1 MLKLFTRLS
10 LMAFM
15 LAAPLIAMAQQRTV
29 TGKVSSS
36 DDGLGLPG
44 VNVVVRGTSTG
55 TMTDADGNFSI
66 VVPNE
71 SSVLVFSYVGY
82 ATQEITVG
90 ANSVINLSL
99 VVDAKTLSEVVVT
112 AFGLEQQ
119 KRALTSAVQEVS
131 SSEILKSKETNIV
144 DALNAKVAGVQVIR
158 QGGSA
163 GAAASITIRGNSSI
177 SGENQPLFV
186 VDGIPINNSFRTFA
200 RSASVDVSNRA
211 IDINPNDIESITV
224 LKGPAAT
231 ALYGQQGGSG
241 VVIITTKKGAKQD
254 PKNVRVDF
262 SSNYS
267 VDKII
272 NYFPSQMFYSQG
284 DNGVFGNPT
293 FSHFGPP
300 LTTLRYD
307 GTNLNPLDPRGRI
320 VDMNHPSA
328 IADATLTPVNNQKNF
343 FTNGSTFDNNVS
355 ISGSTAK
362 GNHLL
367 SIGNYA
373 QKGIIPNNTFDRFS
387 VRLTSDNMIRDDFR
401 LIGSANYVNSKGTRF
416 GRGDNFSDAVQ
427 GTFRTPPSF
436 DNTLGYVL
444 PNGHQRSFNYNI
456 TNPDAGSPD
465 NPFWTVNN
473 NPFNDNVHRLIGYV
487 QAFYDPK
494 PWMNI
499 MYRVGSDVTSDNRKQ
514 IWAKGSTGG
523 DGRFGRVVEDNFID
537 RTINSDLL
545 VTMKK
550 SLSEDF
556 NLTFLV
562 GHNYYDRFSQRLYV
576 TGSNLAIPGLYVISN
591 ATTDLQQIQNV
602 EKKRTTAALSRLN
615 LDYKGFLMAEF
626 TARNEWT
633 STLPKGNNSFAYGSA
648 GLGLILTD
656 LIEIDKSKVSFAKL
670 RASLA
675 TSGRDAQPYLT
686 DTYYV
691 RGSSTGAWGG
701 SLVFPIPGSGIGG
714 AELSNV
720 AGNPD
725 LKPERNRTYEI
736 GADLGFLKDRIR
748 LEATWF
754 NSANKDQIIA
764 VNLPGST
771 GFTSQWINSGTITN
785 KGIEA
790 VINAEV
796 VSVGDF
802 SWNATVNFSR
812 IRNEVSDLPVERI
825 LMGGFGNL
833 RPSLINGEPFSVFY
847 GTAFKRDEATG
858 QLLLTNAGL
867 PQATVT
873 DEKIG
878 DPNPNW
884 LMGLRNTLNYKNFS
898 LSFLLDIRNGG
909 DVANVTASWMI
920 NQGVPNFTAGDH
932 RGVAV
937 VFKGLRESDMTPNT
951 TPVILDQAY
960 YTGNAGN
967 RNIAERFIEDGS
979 WVRLRDISLSYTMPS
994 QVVSKIGAR
1003 SGSLSLYGRNLLLF
1017 TAYRGIDPET
1027 NLYGPNSSIGVDAFG
1042 TPNTKSMGVS
1052 LNLTF

>member
-494 PWMNI
+494 P
-499 MYRVGSDVTSDNRKQ
+499 
-514 IWAKGSTGG
+514 
-523 DGRFGRVVEDNFID
+523 
-537 RTINSDLL
+537 
-545 VTMKK
+545 
-550 SLSEDF
+550 
-556 NLTFLV
+556 
-562 GHNYYDRFSQRLYV
+562 
-576 TGSNLAIPGLYVISN
+576 
-591 ATTDLQQIQNV
+591 
-602 EKKRTTAALSRLN
+602 
-615 LDYKGFLMAEF
+615 
-626 TARNEWT
+626 
-633 STLPKGNNSFAYGSA
+633 
-648 GLGLILTD
+648 
-656 LIEIDKSKVSFAKL
+656 
-670 RASLA
+670 
-675 TSGRDAQPYLT
+675 
-686 DTYYV
+686 
-691 RGSSTGAWGG
+691 
-701 SLVFPIPGSGIGG
+701 
-714 AELSNV
+714 
-720 AGNPD
+720 
-725 LKPERNRTYEI
+725 
-736 GADLGFLKDRIR
+736 
-748 LEATWF
+748 
-754 NSANKDQIIA
+754 
-764 VNLPGST
+764 
-771 GFTSQWINSGTITN
+771 
-785 KGIEA
+785 
-790 VINAEV
+790 
-796 VSVGDF
+796 
-802 SWNATVNFSR
+802 
-812 IRNEVSDLPVERI
+812 
-825 LMGGFGNL
+825 
-833 RPSLINGEPFSVFY
+833 
-847 GTAFKRDEATG
+847 
-858 QLLLTNAGL
+858 
-867 PQATVT
+867 
-873 DEKIG
+873 
-878 DPNPNW
+878 
-884 LMGLRNTLNYKNFS
+884 
-898 LSFLLDIRNGG
+898 
-909 DVANVTASWMI
+909 
-920 NQGVPNFTAGDH
+920 
-932 RGVAV
+932 
-937 VFKGLRESDMTPNT
+937 
-951 TPVILDQAY
+951 
-960 YTGNAGN
+960 
-967 RNIAERFIEDGS
+967 
-979 WVRLRDISLSYTMPS
+979 
-994 QVVSKIGAR
+994 
-1003 SGSLSLYGRNLLLF
+1003 
-1017 TAYRGIDPET
+1017 
-1027 NLYGPNSSIGVDAFG
+1027 
-1042 TPNTKSMGVS
+1042 
-1052 LNLTF
+1052 